1 MEQHES
7 DSNIPMLVPVDHSA
21 TKTPGSNSL
30 APDCRVNTDHGKKYW
45 EAAEADVNSML
56 GGVPLVEGF
65 SHVSRVDLQGSRSFL
80 AKLGIGNKQGRR
92 SVGSALEG
100 GAGVGRVTEGLLLDV
115 AESVDVIEP
124 VAKFTASLQDKHGV
138 RKVFNV
144 GLEEWQPIDGT
155 KYDLIWNQWCL
166 GYLTDEQLVQYLKR
180 CKVALNPNKGL
191 IVVKENISTSGI
203 DLFDDGDSSVTRE
216 DRKYQ
221 NLFREAGLRVIK
233 ADTQKGFPKTSPRRL
248 FPVKMYALK
257 PADP

>member
-7 DSNIPMLVPVDHSA
+7 DSDVPALVPVSDA
-21 TKTPGSNSL
+21 ETKTPDPESL

-56 GGVPLVEGF
+56 GGVPLIKGF
-65 SHVSRVDLQGSRSFL
+65 SYISRVDLQGSRSFL

-92 SVGSALEG
+92 SVDSVLEG
-100 GAGVGRVTEGLLLDV
+100 GAGVGRITEGLLLDV

-144 GLEEWQPIDGT
+144 GLEEWQPVDGM

-166 GYLTDEQLVQYLKR
+166 GYLTDAQLIQYLKS
-180 CKVALNPNKGL
+180 CKEALNQKKGL

-203 DLFDDGDSSVTRE
+203 DLFDDEDSSVTR
-216 DRKYQ
+216 
-221 NLFREAGLRVIK
+221 
-233 ADTQKGFPKTSPRRL
+233 
-248 FPVKMYALK
+248 
-257 PADP
+257 